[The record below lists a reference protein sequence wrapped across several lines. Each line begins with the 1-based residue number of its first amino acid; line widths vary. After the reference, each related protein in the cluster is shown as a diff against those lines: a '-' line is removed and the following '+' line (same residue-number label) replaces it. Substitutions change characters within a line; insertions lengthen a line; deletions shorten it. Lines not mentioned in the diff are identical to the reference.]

1 MGLSIV
7 FNDDD
12 VVCGTT
18 HNLVPMARA
27 CGLYQPVWRA
37 DNLLGEDF
45 LASEVVGRLEHGL
58 KRLVDNEELYKEY
71 NSPNGWGTYEDFV
84 QFLTAYITACHERP
98 DATVYLCR

>member
-12 VVCGTT
+12 VVCDTT
-18 HNLVPMARA
+18 HNLVPMAKA
-27 CGLYQPVWRA
+27 CGMYEYVWQA
-37 DNLLGEDF
+37 DEILGEDF
-45 LASEVVGRLEHGL
+45 LAKDIAGWLEYGL
-58 KRLVDNEELYKEY
+58 LDLLKNKAKCKEY

-84 QFLTAYITACHERP
+84 QFLTTYIAACHERP